1 LTTLSDYQGRYQY
14 IELSRDANGVLTVRF
29 HYQGG
34 KFLWGFPQHEEV
46 ADCLLQ
52 ISRDRDNKVVIVTG
66 TGDVFLDEFEAVADM
81 AAMFKPTFK
90 DFCSHHMAV
99 GHRLI
104 QNHLDVEVPMIGVVN
119 GPAGVHAELAVLCDI
134 VICADDAY
142 FADAAHFPNGITP
155 GDGVHIIW
163 PELLGVNRGRYFLL
177 TGERIYA
184 DEAKRL
190 GIVSEVMPRASLE
203 ARAKALAAALARH
216 DGIML
221 RHTRSVLVQKLREQ
235 VARLLPLGLHASYG
249 SAMAAA
255 QLTIG
260 DTAGAKQK

>member
-29 HYQGG
+29 HYRGG
-34 KFLWGFPQHEEV
+34 KFLWGFPQHDEV